1 MGNEPLVGRAGVGVG
16 RGYRRRHAPWT
27 GSAPLVPE
35 HRLRH
40 LLHRLPGPSRPAGL
54 PAAPIGPQPGDDAAD
69 RAELHPSRRAQTR
82 RRTGAVAPCPTLVT
96 VSCRPFH
103 IERSVSEAEAAVYW
117 PAVLRLGSQ
126 ARAELGA
133 DRVRGPH
140 DVSADGR
147 RVLIVA
153 RTRFRLVPG
162 VRAGG
167 RRRRVP
173 RRSDLDEL
181 RRLCGLRFAAQ
192 RHDR

>member
-1 MGNEPLVGRAGVGVG
+1 MLATPGAEHVGAETLPCSRAEQDVVPAAVGLP
-16 RGYRRRHAPWT
+16 R
-27 GSAPLVPE
+27 VPE
-35 HRLRH
+35 
-40 LLHRLPGPSRPAGL
+40 
-54 PAAPIGPQPGDDAAD
+54 AAATRAAGDDSTD
-69 RAELHPSRRAQTR
+69 RAQLHPSPRAQTW
-82 RRTGAVAPCPTLVT
+82 RRTGAVAPGPTLLT

-117 PAVLRLGSQ
+117 SAVLRLGSQ

-153 RTRFRLVPG
+153 RNRFRLVPG

-167 RRRRVP
+167 RRRHVP
-173 RRSDLDEL
+173 RRSDLD
-181 RRLCGLRFAAQ
+181 G
-192 RHDR
+192 